1 MLTLFNQF
9 EPVTDIMNLPIWKK
23 DASTSDGKIQELA
36 LAAKAK
42 CIMRND

>member
-1 MLTLFNQF
+1 MLTLWNQF
-9 EPVTDIMNLPIWKK
+9 EPVMGMMNLSIRKT
-23 DASTSDGKIQELA
+23 DASTFMGKIQELA